1 MGEGRRRGRVLEFGK
16 RESRTW
22 PISSLGRSYPVRPEQ
37 DARRDHV
44 ATVPFMR
51 ALWVRKH
58 GPVVIFAHKGHS
70 RSGVASRH
78 TRPGH
83 IARFYLRRGT
93 CQTTL
98 RPELQQAW
106 TQSRLTLDLFRL
118 FLTMIGTVADSVT
131 SFVRRSA
138 FTRRSGH
145 QNDLGAPGGK
155 RHLPRRAYFVDRP
168 AGIVVHGACCSA
180 VRDAKTAKIKRGT
193 KE

>member
-1 MGEGRRRGRVLEFGK
+1 MLEFGK

-22 PISSLGRSYPVRPEQ
+22 PINSLSRSYPIRPEQ
-37 DARRDHV
+37 DARRDHM

-58 GPVVIFAHKGHS
+58 GPVVILTHKGHS

-106 TQSRLTLDLFRL
+106 TRSRLTLDLFRL

-145 QNDLGAPGGK
+145 QDDPRAPGGK
-155 RHLPRRAYFVDRP
+155 GHLPRRAYFVDRS
-168 AGIVVHGACCSA
+168 AGIVVHVAYCSGIG
-180 VRDAKTAKIKRGT
+180 DAKTTKIKRGT
-193 KE
+193 NE